1 MTDQPKKSEQPKR
14 DEGRQ
19 YVRKDTE
26 GNNKYQRRRG
36 GENSRERRGNNPRD
50 TYGRSSRYSRSTRYD
65 RKTRDS
71 KHQANKKLEPQT
83 PVWSPK
89 PSPPG
94 SWAGIVAA
102 AAKKLEAEAAARAEE
117 EAEAARAEEDDNFF

>member
-1 MTDQPKKSEQPKR
+1 M
-14 DEGRQ
+14 
-19 YVRKDTE
+19 KDDSTFE
-26 GNNKYQRRRG
+26 KIQKGNNKYQRGGRRG
-36 GENSRERRGNNPRD
+36 GENSRERRGNNHK
-50 TYGRSSRYSRSTRYD
+50 YSRSTRYD

-83 PVWSPK
+83 PAWSPK

-102 AAKKLEAEAAARAEE
+102 AAKKLEAAEAEAEEE